1 VAVYATLTKIADQT
15 RAAGDERSRGQ
26 VMADELVARITG
38 HDRASDVPVTVNLV
52 MDPETLFGA
61 ADQPAHVDG
70 YGPIPAATA
79 RRLVRD
85 TSAAAW
91 VRRLFIRPGAGS
103 LAAVDARRREFSPA
117 LRDLLTFRDRTCRT
131 PWCDALI
138 RHADHVVDHTADHRE
153 TRAGSKTTTNGSS
166 PRQGPRGCLPD

>member
-1 VAVYATLTKIADQT
+1 
-15 RAAGDERSRGQ
+15 
-26 VMADELVARITG
+26 
-38 HDRASDVPVTVNLV
+38 
-52 MDPETLFGA
+52 
-61 ADQPAHVDG
+61 
-70 YGPIPAATA
+70 
-79 RRLVRD
+79 
-85 TSAAAW
+85 
-91 VRRLFIRPGAGS
+91 
-103 LAAVDARRREFSPA
+103 VDARRREFSPA